1 MWRINRFLFNYQTDV
16 EKVLICFMRLQI
28 WSLALLSPHYPF
40 LPDIVPYD
48 DRTSVTFILLLC
60 TIFSIPI
67 CLSSSVLFCSVLF
80 CSVLHIHPSLSF
92 SLSTLYSSICIY
104 ISLSFSFLF
113 PSLSLSPSLFL
124 AQSSSLSLSLLP
136 LSLSLIPS
144 HPSPLSSSHL
154 FTFHTYTIQLNKW
167 TYTTTFCTY
176 RHTVTS
182 SLTRRVPSGW
192 GRGKRG

>member
-80 CSVLHIHPSLSF
+80 CSVLFCTFIPL
-92 SLSTLYSSICIY
+92 
-104 ISLSFSFLF
+104 
-113 PSLSLSPSLFL
+113 SLSLCRPFIHPFVSIFHSHFPFYFPLSHSLHLFFLLNLPLSHSP
-124 AQSSSLSLSLLP
+124 SSLSLSLSFLP
-136 LSLSLIPS
+136 ILRLFPPLISSPFTHILS
-144 HPSPLSSSHL
+144 
-154 FTFHTYTIQLNKW
+154 N
-167 TYTTTFCTY
+167 
-176 RHTVTS
+176 
-182 SLTRRVPSGW
+182 
-192 GRGKRG
+192 